1 MGFLRASLVVFLVAM
16 APSISSAAATNTVS
30 STVVTDKAMR
40 EQARTIKYFMK
51 KIYKKLR
58 LIKRMSRQ
66 KRVAMVPSLASAET
80 NTVSSTVIEHVEG

>member
-1 MGFLRASLVVFLVAM
+1 MVFLVAM

>member
-1 MGFLRASLVVFLVAM
+1 VVFLVAM

>member
-1 MGFLRASLVVFLVAM
+1 MVFLVAM
-16 APSISSAAATNTVS
+16 APSISSAATNTVS

-66 KRVAMVPSLASAET
+66 KRSA
-80 NTVSSTVIEHVEG
+80 

>member
-1 MGFLRASLVVFLVAM
+1 MVFLVAM
-16 APSISSAAATNTVS
+16 APSSAAATNTVS

>member
-16 APSISSAAATNTVS
+16 APSISSAATNTVS

-58 LIKRMSRQ
+58 LIKRMARQ
-66 KRVAMVPSLASAET
+66 KRSA
-80 NTVSSTVIEHVEG
+80 

>member
-40 EQARTIKYFMK
+40 QQARTIKYFMK

-66 KRVAMVPSLASAET
+66 KQSA
-80 NTVSSTVIEHVEG
+80 

>member
-1 MGFLRASLVVFLVAM
+1 VVFLVAM
-16 APSISSAAATNTVS
+16 APSSAVAANTVS

-58 LIKRMSRQ
+58 LIKRMARQ
-66 KRVAMVPSLASAET
+66 KRSA
-80 NTVSSTVIEHVEG
+80 